1 MGLKEKLLDG
11 MDKALNVN
19 RINDRMKA
27 ERLAA
32 EEASKGYEQEQ
43 PLTYDKKKKKY
54 EGGFSTISGTPLEGG
69 NNRVT
74 LKDGAYETD
83 DSAGAG
89 RGKGYAKG
97 GRVTGF
103 KGYGKAK
110 KV

>member
-43 PLTYDKKKKKY
+43 PLTYDKKKKK
-54 EGGFSTISGTPLEGG
+54 
-69 NNRVT
+69 
-74 LKDGAYETD
+74 
-83 DSAGAG
+83 
-89 RGKGYAKG
+89 
-97 GRVTGF
+97 
-103 KGYGKAK
+103 
-110 KV
+110 